1 MIIVKERPLLTAPA
15 VRATPAGDRPA
26 TPPADAHRAADRT
39 AADRTERTERTVGA
53 AAVTAG
59 GAADAAAPA
68 QDTSLALAM
77 ASIRISR
84 GNPTA
89 EEIAA
94 LAVLLTARLGKRH
107 EARQP
112 APAPARS
119 RRLPSLSC
127 QPFRAPGAWA
137 S

>member
-15 VRATPAGDRPA
+15 VRVAPAGERPR
-26 TPPADAHRAADRT
+26 TDPRRADAA
-39 AADRTERTERTVGA
+39 RTERTAGVVEAAGA
-53 AAVTAG
+53 GVTAGVEPAG
-59 GAADAAAPA
+59 GAAAGGA
-68 QDTSLALAM
+68 SLALAM

-94 LAVLLTARLGKRH
+94 LAVLLTARLGQGH
-107 EARQP
+107 EAPR
-112 APAPARS
+112 PAPART
-119 RRLPSLSC
+119 RRLPSPSC